1 MSKGFV
7 LTQELQH
14 MLLTRLAEGELL
26 SDILKT
32 PGMPSRVSIIRLLKV
47 DEEFNQHYLL
57 AKEMQADAIFD
68 RHFKRAVLERDPNKM
83 TDASERLAFEA
94 AKWALGKL
102 MPKKYG
108 DKIQNETT
116 VNGSLNV
123 GSLSNTELDETLRNE
138 IARVVAGSSKGKT
151 EPDD

>member
-1 MSKGFV
+1 
-7 LTQELQH
+7 

-68 RHFKRAVLERDPNKM
+68 RHFKRAVLERDPMKQ

-102 MPKKYG
+102 APKKYG
-108 DKIQNETT
+108 DKIQNEVTGADGAPLP
-116 VNGSLNV
+116 VMIYLPSNGRDPVPAAN
-123 GSLSNTELDETLRNE
+123 ETGD
-138 IARVVAGSSKGKT
+138 A
-151 EPDD
+151 EPE

>member
-1 MSKGFV
+1 
-7 LTQELQH
+7 

-108 DKIQNETT
+108 DKIQNEVTGADGAPLP
-116 VNGSLNV
+116 VMIYLPSNGRDPVPAS
-123 GSLSNTELDETLRNE
+123 DETGD
-138 IARVVAGSSKGKT
+138 A
-151 EPDD
+151 EPE